1 MPAGDTIELTLHWQ
15 PQIELDE
22 DYTFFAQVVD
32 SDTTRWASQD
42 LLQRTSQWKPGGIY
56 AVQMSLPVLADTP
69 SSIYPFII
77 GAYTQPE
84 EGVFDRLQVVTS
96 EGRLTD
102 DFFVLTNVRID
113 ALD

>member
-1 MPAGDTIELTLHWQ
+1 
-15 PQIELDE
+15 
-22 DYTFFAQVVD
+22 VD

-42 LLQRTSQWKPGGIY
+42 LLQSTSQWKPREIY
-56 AVQMSLPVLADTP
+56 SVQMSLPVLADTP
-69 SSIYPFII
+69 SSIFPLII
-77 GAYTQPE
+77 GIYTQPA

-102 DFFVLTNVRID
+102 DFLLLTSVRID